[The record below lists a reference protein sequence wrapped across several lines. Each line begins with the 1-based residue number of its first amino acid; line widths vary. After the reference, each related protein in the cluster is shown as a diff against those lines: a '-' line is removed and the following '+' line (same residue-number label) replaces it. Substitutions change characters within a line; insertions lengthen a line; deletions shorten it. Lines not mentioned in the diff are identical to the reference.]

1 MLVGVIGLGNMGL
14 GMAINLLPKVDVVL
28 GYDVSPTAQQKAKDK
43 GISLCHSL
51 AELVERVDIIVL
63 SLPKAEHVLEVCLG
77 NAGIGVLAKKPLT
90 IIDTSTSTPEVSRRI
105 HQELLTKKIVF
116 IDAPVSGG
124 PIGAI
129 SGTMSMVVGASEE
142 HYQKVLPLLQKMSA
156 KQVRVGNI
164 GAGNIV
170 KIGNNLLIAAHL
182 ITTAEVVSLA
192 NKAGVSPQDF
202 LNGLNQGS
210 GRSAASEV
218 NFDKWI
224 LNHAYDSGFTMG
236 LMRKDVGLAKEL
248 MQDLNLDFPLVKEV
262 MNIWSDSTHVLSDNE
277 DFNAIVKLTDKTLF

>member
-1 MLVGVIGLGNMGL
+1 MIVGVIGLGNMGL
-14 GMAINLLPKVDVVL
+14 GMAINLLSKVDTVL
-28 GYDVSPTAQQKAKDK
+28 GYDVAPTARTKAIEK
-43 GISLCHSL
+43 GIPLCHSL
-51 AELVERVDIIVL
+51 AELVDRVEIIIL
-63 SLPKAEHVLEVCLG
+63 SLPKAEHVLDVCLG
-77 NAGIGVLAKKPLT
+77 EAGIGVLAKKPLT
-90 IIDTSTSTPEVSRRI
+90 IIDTSTSTPEVSRHI
-105 HQELLTKKIVF
+105 YQQLLPKKIVF
-116 IDAPVSGG
+116 MDTPVSGG

-142 HYQKVLPLLQKMSA
+142 HYQQALPLLQKMSA
-156 KQVRVGNI
+156 KQVRVGEV

-202 LNGLNQGS
+202 LKGLNQGS

-248 MQDLNLDFPLVKEV
+248 MQTLNLDFPLAKEV
-262 MNIWSDSTHVLSDNE
+262 MRIWSESVNTLPDSD
-277 DFNAIVKLTDKTLF
+277 DFNAVVKLTDETLF